1 MKKISTLFFALLV
14 FSGIS
19 FGQTKKI
26 TPATTNT
33 WVEQTNFYRAIK
45 PAYDGVVKYDYKNVK
60 ENIATIYSAA
70 KALYESKVPSTYKND
85 ETKAALNKIM
95 LQCASIQSE
104 LTTGADTDKIREMTI
119 YAYMMF
125 SKLDKNFKK

>member
-1 MKKISTLFFALLV
+1 MKKISVLFLALFV

-19 FGQTKKI
+19 FAQTKK
-26 TPATTNT
+26 AVSNT
-33 WVEQTNFYRAIK
+33 WVEKTSFYRVIK
-45 PAYDGVVKYDYKNVK
+45 PAYDGVVNYDYKIVK
-60 ENIATIYSAA
+60 ENIATIYSAS

-104 LTTGADTDKIREMTI
+104 LTTGGDTDKIREMTI

-125 SKLDKNFKK
+125 SKLDKNCKK

>member
-19 FGQTKKI
+19 FGQTKKVA
-26 TPATTNT
+26 PTTNNT
-33 WVEQTNFYRAIK
+33 WVEKTNFLRVIK
-45 PAYDGVVKYDYKNVK
+45 PAYEGVVNYDYKNVK
-60 ENIATIYSAA
+60 ENIGAIYSAS
-70 KALYESKVPSTYKND
+70 KVLYESKVPADYKTD

-95 LQCASIQSE
+95 MQCANIQTE
-104 LTTGADTDKIREMTI
+104 LTAGAETDKIREMTI

-125 SKLDKNFKK
+125 SKIDKNYKK

>member
-19 FGQTKKI
+19 FAQQTKK
-26 TPATTNT
+26 AVSNT
-33 WVEQTNFYRAIK
+33 WVEKTNFYRVIK
-45 PAYDGVVKYDYKNVK
+45 PAYDGVVNYDYKNVK
-60 ENIATIYSAA
+60 ENIATIYSAS
-70 KALYESKVPSTYKND
+70 KALFESKVPSTYKAD

-104 LTTGADTDKIREMTI
+104 LTAGADTDKIREMTI

-125 SKLDKNFKK
+125 SKIDKNFKK